1 MTPFGER
8 VRELRIRRGVTQ
20 RDMAKALGVS
30 PAYLSALEHGK
41 RGKPTWTLLQK
52 IMGYFNV
59 IWDDAEALYE
69 LAEQS
74 HPRIK
79 IDTAGLSP
87 TAMRLVYKLG
97 ENIHR
102 LPQETLVALEKS
114 LDEEILAAKK
124 L

>member
-8 VRELRIRRGVTQ
+8 LRELRARHGVTQ
-20 RDMAKALGVS
+20 REMAQAIGVT

-41 RGKPTWTLLQK
+41 RGKPSWTLLQK

-59 IWDDAEALYE
+59 IWDDAEALFE

-79 IDTAGLSP
+79 IDTGGLSP
-87 TAMRLVYKLG
+87 AAMRLVYKLS
-97 ENIHR
+97 ENVHR
-102 LPQETLVALEKS
+102 LPAETLAEMEVVLDASIKS
-114 LDEEILAAKK
+114 ARK